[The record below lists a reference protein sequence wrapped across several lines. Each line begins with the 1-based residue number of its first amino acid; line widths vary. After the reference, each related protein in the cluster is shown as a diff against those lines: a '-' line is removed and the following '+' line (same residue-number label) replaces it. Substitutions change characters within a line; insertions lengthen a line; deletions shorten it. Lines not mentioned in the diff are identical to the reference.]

1 MERYINT
8 VALYAV
14 IKKYVCSV
22 CGALHSKWVGQCPD
36 CGNWNCIEEVT
47 SLSQSKN
54 FGFQRKSSE
63 AQDLSMVS
71 TEKVLRIDTGIK
83 EFNRVLGSGL
93 VPGSVVL
100 LGGDPGIG
108 KTTLLMQSI
117 GLMSAQLNIKT
128 IYVTGEESPSQIK
141 IRAERLALSELDFKV
156 LAETSVDNI
165 LLEIERLKPNVIV
178 IDSIQTMVNEQSQ
191 SSPGSVSQVKES
203 ASRFVKLAKQ
213 KNIAFFLIG
222 HVTKEGAI
230 AGPRILEH
238 MVDVTL
244 YFEGDPDGRYRIIRA
259 IKNRFGAVNEIG
271 VFFMTDGGL
280 REVSNPSSILLSRHE
295 QPVSGSVVAASV
307 EGTRPILVEVQ
318 ALLDKSSSGGV
329 PRRLTVGIEQNRV
342 AMLLAIL
349 SRHGNISISAYDV
362 FANIVGGMRLT
373 ETGADLPILL
383 AILSSLRD
391 KPFPSNTVCFGELGL
406 AGEVR
411 PVSGG
416 VLRIKEAQ
424 KQGFKTVIVPKGN
437 APKKPPKEI
446 EIFAVSRLSEVLNLF
461 C

>member
-1 MERYINT
+1 MKAAN
-8 VALYAV
+8 
-14 IKKYVCSV
+14 KKYVCSV
-22 CGALHSKWVGQCPD
+22 CGGVHSKWVGQCPD
-36 CGNWNCIEEVT
+36 CESWNCLEEVT
-47 SLSQSKN
+47 SLSKSKN
-54 FGFQRKSSE
+54 IGFLGKTSE
-63 AQDLSMVS
+63 AQDLSEVS
-71 TEKVLRIDTGIK
+71 TEKVVRVDTGIG
-83 EFNRVLGSGL
+83 EFNRVLGGGL

-108 KTTLLMQSI
+108 KTTILMQSI
-117 GLMSAQLNIKT
+117 GMMSSDQRLKT

-141 IRAERLALSELDFKV
+141 IRADRLNLRDLNFKV
-156 LAETSVDNI
+156 LAETSVNLI
-165 LLEIERLKPNVIV
+165 LLEIERLKPDVIV
-178 IDSIQTMVNEQSQ
+178 IDSIQTMVNEESQ

-203 ASRFVKLAKQ
+203 AARFVKLAKQ

-244 YFEGDPDGRYRIIRA
+244 YFEGHSDGRYRIVRA
-259 IKNRFGAVNEIG
+259 IKNRFGTVNEIG

-295 QPVSGSVVAASV
+295 KPVSGSVVAASI

-318 ALLDKSSSGGV
+318 SLLDKSSSGV

-349 SRHGNISISAYDV
+349 SRHGDVSTSAYDV

-383 AILSSLRD
+383 AILSSLRNR
-391 KPFPSNTVCFGELGL
+391 PFPSDTVCFGELGL

-416 VLRIKEAQ
+416 VLRIKEAH
-424 KQGFKTVIVPKGN
+424 KQGFEKAIVPKGN
-437 APKKPPKEI
+437 APKNSPDNM
-446 EIFAVSRLSEVLNLF
+446 EIFVVSRLSEVLALF
-461 C
+461 IDG